1 MSEMQGNDVQH
12 EVTGAPSALAA
23 IETAVLEVAGVADL
37 FHAKPTLGST
47 ARSVRH
53 LTTPV
58 SAPRVVVDGDVLRVV
73 IGTDGVVPAPQVA
86 RAVHDAALA
95 EAARHGLVL
104 ARIDVRVARVG

>member
-1 MSEMQGNDVQH
+1 MSETRGEDVQS
-12 EVTGAPSALAA
+12 ETTEKGSALAS
-23 IETAVLEVAGVADL
+23 IETAVLGVAGVADL

-53 LTTPV
+53 LTTPA
-58 SAPRVVVDGDVLRVV
+58 SAPRIVVDGDVLRVV
-73 IGTDGVVPAPQVA
+73 IGTDGVLPAPRVA

-95 EAARHGLVL
+95 EAARNGLVL

>member
-1 MSEMQGNDVQH
+1 MSEMQDDEVQPQG
-12 EVTGAPSALAA
+12 TGSAVALAA
-23 IETAVLEVAGVADL
+23 IETAVLGVDGVADL

-53 LTTPV
+53 LTTPA

-73 IGTDGVVPAPQVA
+73 IGTDGILPAPRVA

-95 EAARHGLVL
+95 EAARNGLVL

>member
-1 MSEMQGNDVQH
+1 MSEMQDDDVQPQ
-12 EVTGAPSALAA
+12 ETGSAVALAS
-23 IETAVLEVAGVADL
+23 IETAVLGVAGVADL

-53 LTTPV
+53 LTTPA
-58 SAPRVVVDGDVLRVV
+58 SAPRIVVDGDVLRVV

-95 EAARHGLVL
+95 EAARDGLVL

>member
-1 MSEMQGNDVQH
+1 MSEMQDDDVRPQ
-12 EVTGAPSALAA
+12 ETGSAVALAS
-23 IETAVLEVAGVADL
+23 IETAVLGVAGVADL

-53 LTTPV
+53 LTTPA
-58 SAPRVVVDGDVLRVV
+58 SAPRIVVDGDVLRVV

-95 EAARHGLVL
+95 EAARNGLVL